1 MPEVITVTVPA
12 EIKQAL
18 DDFVRK
24 EGLPTD
30 EVVGQAIREHLFVR
44 QFRSLRERMAAK
56 ARSQGIAKDEDVFDR
71 VS

>member
-24 EGLPTD
+24 EGIGTD
-30 EVVGQAIREHLFVR
+30 EVVGRAIREHLFVR
-44 QFRSLRERMAAK
+44 QFRSLREQMTAK
-56 ARSQGIAKDEDVFDR
+56 ARSQGIVKDQDVVDH
-71 VS
+71 V